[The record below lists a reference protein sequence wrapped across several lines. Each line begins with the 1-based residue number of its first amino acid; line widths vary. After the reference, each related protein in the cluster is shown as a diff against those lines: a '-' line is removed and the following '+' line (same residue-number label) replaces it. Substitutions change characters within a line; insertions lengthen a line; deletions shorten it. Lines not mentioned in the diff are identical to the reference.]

1 MAKEIAISLPFA
13 FDSFKKVGST
23 VDQRKVWAD
32 RVRSIIGTSLRERV
46 MRPTLGTI
54 IPFSLFETEDNAE
67 AEVEAEVRAAFLSQ
81 LPLLTLQE
89 VTVSYS
95 EPSSTMLVDIVYA
108 LPNDIVV
115 NTQIGY
121 VIIQGT
127 RPIIEELL

>member
-1 MAKEIAISLPFA
+1 MAREIAISLPFT

-32 RVRSIIGTSLRERV
+32 RVRSVIGTSLRERV
-46 MRPTLGTI
+46 MRPTFGTI
-54 IPFSLFETEDNAE
+54 IPFSLFESEDNAE
-67 AEVEAEVRAAFLSQ
+67 AEVEAEIKSAFLIQ

-89 VTVSYS
+89 VTVTYS
-95 EPSSTMLVDIVYA
+95 EPINTMLVDIIYA
-108 LPNDIVV
+108 LPNDVVV

-127 RPIIEELL
+127 RPVIEELL